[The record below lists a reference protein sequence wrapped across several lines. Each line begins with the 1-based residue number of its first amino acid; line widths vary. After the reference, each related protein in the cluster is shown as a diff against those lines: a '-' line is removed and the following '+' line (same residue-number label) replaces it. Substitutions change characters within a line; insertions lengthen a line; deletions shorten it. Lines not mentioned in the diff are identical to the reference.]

1 MKTITATA
9 ITAVLIAVAVSASA
23 ATFYKWVDA
32 QGTTHYGDSPP
43 RGVNAKP
50 VHTYNSA
57 SSDQPDEIR
66 KLDQRRAKDAREEA
80 AANKKAADDANQQQG
95 SPSNTAR
102 CDQLR
107 KNLDVLTNKPIVRTK
122 DPKTGKVEVMDQQQR
137 KKMLD
142 ETRKGLQFC
151 DSRGSGG

>member
-1 MKTITATA
+1 MKTITVTA
-9 ITAVLIAVAVSASA
+9 ITAVLIAMAVPASA
-23 ATFYKWVDA
+23 ATFYKWVDS

-43 RGVNAKP
+43 QGVNAKP

-57 SSDQPDEIR
+57 SSDQSEEI
-66 KLDQRRAKDAREEA
+66 KQLDQRRAAQASDQAK
-80 AANKKAADDANQQQG
+80 AANNAGGQQDSQDQQ
-95 SPSNTAR
+95 SNTAR

-122 DPKTGKVEVMDQQQR
+122 DPKTGKIEVIDQQQR
-137 KKMLD
+137 QQMLD

-151 DSRGSGG
+151 DSQGSGG